1 MPAVGL
7 LAAFALDDVLLC
19 GIKASAT
26 NLLDCAIVGKPMTIE
41 LYVTMLPKADV
52 ASGS

>member
-26 NLLDCAIVGKPMTIE
+26 NPLDCAVAGKPMTLE
-41 LYVTMLPKADV
+41 LYVIMLPKGDV